1 MARSARLI
9 LPYQPHHILQKG
21 NNRSRIFCEEED
33 YLFFLRQLREAAA
46 QYEVAV
52 HAYLLMESRFHL
64 LATPKDM
71 VGLSRMM
78 QRAGRYY
85 VPYFNRKYGR
95 SGTLWEGRYRTS
107 PIEASTSF
115 LVCCCF
121 IEWLPVTSGV
131 VRQLP
136 DWRWS
141 SYAHHAGIRQ
151 DPLIQD
157 HRLYWDLGN
166 TPFAREAAYSRL
178 MAAPFSAE
186 AGRKMEL
193 AFEYGWPVGTE
204 GFRLEL
210 ERRTAKKIRMG
221 KRGRPPR
228 ERED

>member
-9 LPYQPHHILQKG
+9 LPHQPHHVLQKG
-21 NNRSRIFCEEED
+21 NNRERIFCEEED

-52 HAYLLMESRFHL
+52 HAYVLMESRLHL
-64 LATPKDM
+64 LATPRDRI
-71 VGLSRMM
+71 GLSRMM
-78 QRAGRYY
+78 QRTGRYY
-85 VPYFNRKYGR
+85 VPYFNLKYGR

-107 PIEASTSF
+107 PIEAASSF
-115 LVCCCF
+115 LACSCF
-121 IEWLPVTSGV
+121 IEWLPVKNGL

-136 DWRWS
+136 DYRWS

-166 TPFAREAAYSRL
+166 TPFAREAAYGKL
-178 MAAPFSAE
+178 MDLPFSA
-186 AGRKMEL
+186 GTGQKMEM
-193 AFEYGWPVGTE
+193 AFEYGWPVGPDS
-204 GFRLEL
+204 FRLEL
-210 ERRTAKKIRMG
+210 ERRTARKIRMG

-228 ERED
+228 EEA